1 MGAYIVM
8 RNTVLGSVSTI
19 FKPLWGLLVTQ
30 QMLTDTLINQWNVV
44 VTFVSVCEG
53 KTTFTRWSLVR
64 LLRGLDQTSG
74 PVWNKKGTPQRAEE
88 TAGANILR

>member
-1 MGAYIVM
+1 M

-19 FKPLWGLLVTQ
+19 FKPLWGLLVTR

-53 KTTFTRWSLVR
+53 KTTFPRWSLVR
-64 LLRGLDQTSG
+64 LLRGGDIWTSLEQEG
-74 PVWNKKGTPQRAEE
+74 NPQRAQE